1 MLTYLF
7 LNRLHSKFAFIQR
20 VLVVVLVPLVAVV
33 FKVLGEVF
41 LISRFLQGRRLLWL
55 RLLFLSFSL
64 LEWLAGLFLLPVI
77 CVLWRLFL
85 RIGLAGLFS
94 GRSQHR

>member
-7 LNRLHSKFAFIQR
+7 SNRHHSKFAFIQR
-20 VLVVVLVPLVAVV
+20 VLLVVLVPLVAVV
-33 FKVLGEVF
+33 VKVLGEVF
-41 LISRFLQGRRLLWL
+41 LISRFLQCRRLLRL
-55 RLLFLSFSL
+55 RLLLLSFAL

-77 CVLWRLFL
+77 CVLGRLFL
-85 RIGLAGLFS
+85 RIGLFELFS